1 MTNGKYF
8 YTHNIGDFAVET
20 RFMPPEDIGI
30 YVILKDEYL
39 SNGMRLAKDRIANL
53 FPPQYSQSL
62 NRVLARFYREDGD
75 FWVSDSLE
83 KELAEFKDRGS
94 TNSENAKKRWEKVR
108 GAKASNA
115 KSCES
120 NASRTKSHAIS
131 CLTNN
136 QEPITNNQVVS
147 STPLVNADGI
157 DGRIAEQDPDMKE
170 GLFTDEPPVPTQR
183 KAVAVCPYEKIKA
196 LYAEILPELP
206 QPVMLSAAR
215 KTAMKAR
222 WQDVFNEEGIKTEA
236 EGIECFRNFFALV
249 RQSKFL
255 MGRTSKWKATLDWLM
270 KQENFLKVCE
280 QKYKD

>member
-1 MTNGKYF
+1 MF
-8 YTHNIGDFAVET
+8 YYDHNIGDFAIET
-20 RFMPPEDIGI
+20 RGLTYELIGI
-30 YVILKDEYL
+30 YISLLDWYASTQKPITSDWLDVAYQGENKSKAIALLKAFFVKRDEGYVH
-39 SNGMRLAKDRIANL
+39 LAIEKQIIA
-53 FPPQYSQSL
+53 FEEMS
-62 NRVLARFYREDGD
+62 RKR
-75 FWVSDSLE
+75 
-83 KELAEFKDRGS
+83 
-94 TNSENAKKRWEKVR
+94 SEAGKKGGRRKKALPSAATECEET
-108 GAKASNA
+108 ALASNSLA
-115 KSCES
+115 
-120 NASRTKSHAIS
+120 NAF
-131 CLTNN
+131 LTNN
-136 QEPITNNQVVS
+136 HKPLTNNQVVS
-147 STPLVNADGI
+147 STPNVNDEVI
-157 DGRIAEQDPDMKE
+157 DGGVAEQDPDVKE
-170 GLFTDEPPVPTQR
+170 GLFNDEPPFPTQR